1 MSKVTQSAN
10 DGVPTAIAS
19 PQNTSPAKG
28 GPLMELMSL
37 PIELIDMQPNR
48 PRRATVGVEFDGLV
62 ESIKTVGQTT
72 PVIVV
77 QPEPESGRFEMR
89 AGERRLNACR
99 QLGHTYIQAIVVV
112 SEYDAALGLI
122 DNLLTEDLPPLDEAA
137 WLKQI
142 KNDMTRTDDNL
153 AAMLGRSR
161 SSITQTLGIAN
172 IPATMQEMIRA
183 LDEPASRDS
192 LIELSKCEDDQER
205 QAVFELIKSAAT
217 QLELREQRKKNGTGR
232 EQSVGNRK
240 VVAFLRMVDRVL
252 KLEEQEDAL
261 TEAWTPTAEE
271 IAHVQRCIK
280 LFNRLIGK
288 PGRKAMGTSVE
299 AAEDTQAALH

>member
-1 MSKVTQSAN
+1 M
-10 DGVPTAIAS
+10 
-19 PQNTSPAKG
+19 
-28 GPLMELMSL
+28 
-37 PIELIDMQPNR
+37 
-48 PRRATVGVEFDGLV
+48 F
-62 ESIKTVGQTT
+62 
-72 PVIVV
+72 
-77 QPEPESGRFEMR
+77 
-89 AGERRLNACR
+89 
-99 QLGHTYIQAIVVV
+99 
-112 SEYDAALGLI
+112 
-122 DNLLTEDLPPLDEAA
+122 
-137 WLKQI
+137 
-142 KNDMTRTDDNL
+142 
-153 AAMLGRSR
+153 GRSR

-172 IPATMQEMIRA
+172 IPAETQEMIRA

-192 LIELSKCEDDQER
+192 LIELSKCADDQER
-205 QAVFELIKSAAT
+205 QAVFELIKGEAT
-217 QLELREQRKKNGTGR
+217 QLELREQKKKNG
-232 EQSVGNRK
+232 EQGVGNRK